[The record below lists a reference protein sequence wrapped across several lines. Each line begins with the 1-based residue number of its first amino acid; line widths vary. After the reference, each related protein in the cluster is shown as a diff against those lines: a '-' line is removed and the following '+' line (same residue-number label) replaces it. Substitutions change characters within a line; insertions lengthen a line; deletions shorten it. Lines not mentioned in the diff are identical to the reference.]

1 MLTMYLVTMT
11 DRSIAPI
18 APNPP
23 VPLVPSAPLVPSV
36 LAASAASA
44 TPFPP
49 APPGL
54 LTRAAKS
61 KAHAQ
66 MAEVSS
72 FSPFALPPQSSTASH
87 VALGK
92 RHCGPAV
99 ESSSDEISDASD
111 EDTPKKTEMP
121 PGVSVPQVNVQMA
134 SPPRIE
140 EVNLPV
146 VTGNVC
152 FYLDCDR
159 L

>member
-87 VALGK
+87 VASGK
-92 RHCGPAV
+92 RCRGPAV

-111 EDTPKKTEMP
+111 EDTPKKMEMP

>member
-1 MLTMYLVTMT
+1 MT
-11 DRSIAPI
+11 SHSISPI
-18 APNPP
+18 SPNPP

-44 TPFPP
+44 TVVAATPFPLS
-49 APPGL
+49 PPGL
-54 LTRAAKS
+54 LTHAAKS

-72 FSPFALPPQSSTASH
+72 FSPFALPAQSSTASH
-87 VALGK
+87 VVSGK
-92 RHCGPAV
+92 RHCGPVV

-121 PGVSVPQVNVQMA
+121 PGISVPQVNVQMA